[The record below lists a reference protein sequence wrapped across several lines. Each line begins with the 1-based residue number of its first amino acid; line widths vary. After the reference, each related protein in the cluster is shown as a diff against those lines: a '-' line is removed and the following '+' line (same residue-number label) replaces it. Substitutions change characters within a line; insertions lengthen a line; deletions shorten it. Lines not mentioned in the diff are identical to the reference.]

1 MDDNSDL
8 GYIRDVLSGSPTPS
22 SPFDISSVSLTES
35 FNPLIETRAVFNN
48 NLMLSLRL
56 NRNRMVNLNMSSF
69 QVVETNDNDLVLGVG
84 YRFPNFNRIIGF
96 GSNSVRPKARRVD
109 RASSDGNN
117 RSETLNFASDFNNDL
132 DVRIDVSRKTTHALI
147 RKIDDGFTQPTS
159 GLSTTSIRFSADY
172 ALSRSLTLR
181 AFFDKII
188 NKPLVSSSSYAT
200 SNTNAGLSLRFNLN
214 Q

>member
-1 MDDNSDL
+1 
-8 GYIRDVLSGSPTPS
+8 
-22 SPFDISSVSLTES
+22 
-35 FNPLIETRAVFNN
+35 
-48 NLMLSLRL
+48 MLSLRL

-84 YRFPNFNRIIGF
+84 YRFPNFNRIIGI

-109 RASSDGNN
+109 RASSDSNN
-117 RSETLNFASDFNNDL
+117 RSETLNFASDFTNDL